1 MKILNLPRPGEGGR
15 LGNQLFA
22 IASCIGIALRHGY
35 TPRIPADWPY
45 RQHFN
50 IPNEFFGALPRAT
63 AEIRE
68 KVFEF
73 TDFRPLGEVC
83 NLHGYFQSPKYWAGY
98 EDKIRTWFT
107 PIGVNAGSC
116 NVCSV
121 HHRRGDYVGN
131 PNYAQLPM
139 GYYLNAANY
148 AQADVMGFSDD
159 QSFAEFHHIGCTD
172 DQTEI
177 EDFTQMVVCAE
188 HIISNS
194 TFAWW
199 AAYLSGGNVYAPDRW
214 FDGPL
219 LCNNTKD
226 LYPDDWTVVPVGKY
240 DLRDHT
246 FVIPVS
252 YDHPDRVANLQTVLG
267 YLRAHFD
274 TNIIVGEINTNQMG
288 ADVQFD
294 YKGKFHRTRAI
305 NEMTRMAKTPYV
317 VNYDAD
323 VIIPHFQLIEMA
335 KMLRQ
340 GVDVA
345 YPYDGTFY
353 WMPKEER
360 QHCHGNLAGLVGKN
374 FRSVGATATD
384 RCSYGGAVGYNVD
397 SFFRAGGENEYMVSY
412 GAEDQERWFRFEV
425 LGLDVLRVAGSLYH
439 IDHWRGT
446 NSSFNH
452 ADGRENMKLW
462 ERIKRM
468 NQTELLNFVKSWPWL
483 K

>member
-1 MKILNLPRPGEGGR
+1 
-15 LGNQLFA
+15 
-22 IASCIGIALRHGY
+22 
-35 TPRIPADWPY
+35 
-45 RQHFN
+45 
-50 IPNEFFGALPRAT
+50 
-63 AEIRE
+63 
-68 KVFEF
+68 VFEF
-73 TDFRPLGEVC
+73 TDFRPAGEVC

-98 EDKIRTWFT
+98 EHKIREWFT
-107 PIGVNAGSC
+107 PKGFEPSSIEATA
-116 NVCSV
+116 V
-121 HHRRGDYVGN
+121 HYRRGDYVGN

-139 GYYLNAANY
+139 NYYINHVKGEICA
-148 AQADVMGFSDD
+148 FSDD
-159 QSFAEFHHIGCTD
+159 PTFCAFHNLEWSD
-172 DQTEI
+172 NTEI
-177 EDFTQMVVCAE
+177 KDFGLMVECQRHV
-188 HIISNS
+188 ISNS

-199 AAYLSGGNVYAPDRW
+199 AAYISGGEVVYPPIW
-214 FDGPL
+214 FDGEL
-219 LCNNTKD
+219 AKRCSTKD
-226 LYPDDWTVVPVGKY
+226 LFPADWIEGSTAKTN
-240 DLRDHT
+240 LRDHT

-267 YLRAHFD
+267 YLRDHFD

-323 VIIPHFQLIEMA
+323 VIIPHFQIIEMA

-353 WMPKEER
+353 WMPKEDR
-360 QHCHGNLAGLVGKN
+360 QHCHGNLAGLVGKK

-384 RCSYGGAVGYNVD
+384 RHSYGGAVGYNVD

-425 LGLDVLRVAGSLYH
+425 LGLDVWRVAGSLYH

-468 NQTELLNFVKSWPWL
+468 NQTELLNFVKTWPWV